1 MGDILDASVQAPIPA
16 ENISGIG
23 VAGPPAEPPEEEVTE
38 AAPEEVTE
46 AAPEEVAEAAPEE
59 ASSIQRETA
68 EYSEEYLGRNV
79 DIEA

>member
-23 VAGPPAEPPEEEVTE
+23 VAGPPAEPPEEEV
-38 AAPEEVTE
+38 AE

-59 ASSIQRETA
+59 ASAIQRETA